1 MKNFGIFLLVSLAYI
16 ASVSEA
22 QFSRNEPGY
31 RPGFFQQNPCV
42 SKQTCSKC
50 LQTPNCAWCMKEVRK
65 KPSSRFLTKSNFEG
79 DHFKN
84 VFEQASKKKE
94 KYILGLDR
102 GNPWERN
109 RTLRPIFSALRKFPF
124 PWSPL

>member
-50 LQTPNCAWCMKEVRK
+50 LQTPNCAWCMKDDY
-65 KPSSRFLTKSNFEG
+65 T
-79 DHFKN
+79 
-84 VFEQASKKKE
+84 SK
-94 KYILGLDR
+94 YG
-102 GNPWERN
+102 
-109 RTLRPIFSALRKFPF
+109 
-124 PWSPL
+124 SPLPRCNNKRAYFASLPTTRLRLDLVQCCFTEKKTI